1 MPWAHEEPSPVEAVA
16 ERLRGFRGRF
26 DLDEEYVYGLFSA
39 DGREV
44 VGGSG
49 FHRRVG
55 PEALEIGYWI
65 RAERVRRG
73 LATEATAALTQVA
86 FRTCGAAR
94 VDIHVDPANAPSL
107 AIPARLGFRR
117 EATLRRRLPAVP
129 PSTEARDQVVF
140 SLLEHE
146 YPDSPSAVIAL
157 EAFDAAGTR
166 VI

>member
-1 MPWAHEEPSPVEAVA
+1 MPWAHEEPSAVEAVA

-26 DLDEEYVYGLFSA
+26 DLDEEYVYGMLST
-39 DGREV
+39 GEREV
-44 VGGSG
+44 VGGTG

-65 RAERVRRG
+65 RLERVRQG
-73 LATEATAALTQVA
+73 LASEAAAALTQVA
-86 FRTCGAAR
+86 FRTCGATR

-107 AIPARLGFRR
+107 AIPAKLGYAR

-129 PSTEARDQVVF
+129 PSTEPRDLVVF
-140 SLLEHE
+140 SLLADE
-146 YPDSPSAVIAL
+146 YPDSPSARIAL
-157 EAFDAAGTR
+157 EAFDAAGAR